1 MLMTSLMHSD
11 TNCVP
16 KSSKIRKSVTSQ
28 YGSATDH
35 RVIEHHGAAEAL
47 EAEIE
52 LSPADMSDMFEV
64 DITRRETSRDTKRLR
79 QKKIWTWDTRKTH
92 KWYIYIYIFVIYLFS
107 PKFDALLSLLPT
119 WPMPGK
125 PAPKSGSGT
134 ADTPGTVGTAGTVK
148 APLVAEVLQWPEKT
162 WKDTEIHRES
172 GNTGLKWLKMA
183 EEMLKTWRKNPL
195 IDS

>member
-1 MLMTSLMHSD
+1 MTSLMHSD

-92 KWYIYIYIFVIYLFS
+92 KWYIYIYLLFTYFLQNLMPSFLCFRHDQCQVNRRQKAARALRTPRAPLAPQALWKPHWS
-107 PKFDALLSLLPT
+107 PRCCNGQKRLERTPRYIE
-119 WPMPGK
+119 K
-125 PAPKSGSGT
+125 VE
-134 ADTPGTVGTAGTVK
+134 TPGWNG
-148 APLVAEVLQWPEKT
+148 W
-162 WKDTEIHRES
+162 R
-172 GNTGLKWLKMA
+172 WLK
-183 EEMLKTWRKNPL
+183 KCWRH
-195 IDS
+195 DERTHS